1 MTARI
6 AELED
11 KVIGLLVDNLEWTV
25 TCVHATGF
33 FDCMIERQRK
43 RSSRTGDFFF
53 CQSAAKSVPILHP
66 TLTPKPQA
74 RYRSRNP
81 LFYQMPAVA

>member
-53 CQSAAKSVPILHP
+53 ANQQLS
-66 TLTPKPQA
+66 QF
-74 RYRSRNP
+74 RYFIPR
-81 LFYQMPAVA
+81 